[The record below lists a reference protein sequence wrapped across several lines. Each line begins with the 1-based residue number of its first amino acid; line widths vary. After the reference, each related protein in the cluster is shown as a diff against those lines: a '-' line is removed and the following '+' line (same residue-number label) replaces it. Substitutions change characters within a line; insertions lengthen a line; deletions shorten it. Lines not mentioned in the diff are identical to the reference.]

1 MNRYFSLTMLA
12 LCLSLTLIPSSVSGQ
27 RLYGPEEEAM
37 LDSPRELEDL
47 LGLTPEQKVKL
58 EEFIKSAREK
68 QRAHFESM
76 RKLQLE
82 MMDMMQDPEANE
94 KEILKLYD
102 QMSRLR
108 AEQFRDS
115 LQRRQEYK
123 KILTPEQIEKL
134 EMMRTRITRRREM
147 MRGPFMRGRGFARQG
162 RFFRPRGMDFYRRGG
177 ARLRARPFMFRRW
190 WRW

>member
-1 MNRYFSLTMLA
+1 MNRYFSLTVLA
-12 LCLSLTLIPSSVSGQ
+12 LFLSLILLPSSISGQ
-27 RLYGPEEEAM
+27 RFYGPEEEAV
-37 LDSPRELEDL
+37 LDSPRELDDL

-58 EEFIKSAREK
+58 EEFMISARER

-82 MMDMMQDPEANE
+82 MRDMMQDPEANE
-94 KEILKLYD
+94 KEILALYD
-102 QMSRLR
+102 QMARLR

-115 LQRRQEYK
+115 LQRRKEYR

-134 EMMRTRITRRREM
+134 EMLRSRVTRGREM
-147 MRGPFMRGRGFARQG
+147 VRGPFMRGRGFARQG

>member
-1 MNRYFSLTMLA
+1 MNRYFTLTVLV
-12 LCLSLTLIPSSVSGQ
+12 LFLSLTLFPSSVSGQ
-27 RLYGPEEEAM
+27 RIYGPEEEAV
-37 LDSPRELEDL
+37 LDSSRGLDDF

-58 EEFIKSAREK
+58 EEFMKSAREK

-82 MMDMMQDPEANE
+82 MRDMMQDPEANE
-94 KEILKLYD
+94 KEILELYD
-102 QMSRLR
+102 QMARLR

-115 LQRRQEYK
+115 LQRRKEYR

-134 EMMRTRITRRREM
+134 EMMRTRVTRRREM

-162 RFFRPRGMDFYRRGG
+162 RFFHPRRMDFYRRGG
-177 ARLRARPFMFRRW
+177 VRLRNRPFMFRRW